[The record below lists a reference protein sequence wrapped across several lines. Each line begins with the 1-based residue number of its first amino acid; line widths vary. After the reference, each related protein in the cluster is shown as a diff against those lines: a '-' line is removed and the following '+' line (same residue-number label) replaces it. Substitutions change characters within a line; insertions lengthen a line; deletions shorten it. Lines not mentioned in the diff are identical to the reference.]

1 MKKLDLKFWSNKM
14 PKDLEMK
21 VLSYLYFSSYVSN
34 KIKYVIHCIKSYN
47 TVQLTYLYSKYDT
60 TMVSYFVLK
69 YFMYDE
75 ISSVKL
81 ELDYNMLAKPPIIQY
96 EEITRIFLNL
106 RPVDSLRIIKYIEQ
120 KGWSS
125 EVYAY

>member
-1 MKKLDLKFWSNKM
+1 MKQLDLKFWSNKM

-34 KIKYVIHCIKSYN
+34 KIKYVIQCIKSYN

-106 RPVDSLRIIKYIEQ
+106 RPVDSLRIIK
-120 KGWSS
+120 
-125 EVYAY
+125 

>member
-1 MKKLDLKFWSNKM
+1 M

>member
-34 KIKYVIHCIKSYN
+34 KIKYVLHCIKSYN
-47 TVQLTYLYSKYDT
+47 IIQLTYLYSKYDA

-69 YFMYDE
+69 YFMYDKF
-75 ISSVKL
+75 SSVKL
-81 ELDYNMLAKPPIIQY
+81 NIDYNMLTNHPIFQF
-96 EEITRIFLNL
+96 EEITRIFLKL
-106 RPVDSLRIIKYIEQ
+106 RPVDSLRIIKYIEK

-125 EVYAY
+125 EVYTY